1 MAHRV
6 GQRVQPSNIT
16 RAIELVYME
25 RGDYMDVNKFADFL
39 CQEVSENNTYKTKLS
54 VVDCN
59 SLFIIKGYTK
69 NPKVLVLNNLTDKFI
84 EENQD
89 NYSDLTG
96 LNLKTLD
103 IIDYD
108 TKDTNFEDTKFV
120 FEYPETFTTNKLSLI
135 TIQSTFPNGYSK
147 NYLGNLY
154 SYLYKIS
161 EKSQPYFK
169 FRNLRLEF
177 ESNEGNLKFTKVK
190 SDSYYSSELLLSIL
204 NDNFEGKV
212 SDDYQLPSK
221 LFLNVI

>member
-1 MAHRV
+1 
-6 GQRVQPSNIT
+6 
-16 RAIELVYME
+16 ME
-25 RGDYMDVNKFADFL
+25 KESCILNQEFVNKFADFL
-39 CQEVSENNTYKTKLS
+39 CQEISDNNTYKTKLS

-59 SLFIIKGYTK
+59 SLFVIKGYTK
-69 NPKVLVLNNLTDKFI
+69 NPKIYGCYNLTDKFI
-84 EENQD
+84 EQEQD
-89 NYSDLTG
+89 NYSDLTA

-108 TKDTNFEDTKFV
+108 SKDTNFEETKFI
-120 FEYPETFTTNKLSLI
+120 FEYPETFTTNELSSI
-135 TIQSTFPNGYSK
+135 TIQSTFPHGYSK

-169 FRNLRLEF
+169 FRNIRLEF
-177 ESNEGNLKFTKVK
+177 ESNDGNLKFTKVK

>member
-1 MAHRV
+1 M
-6 GQRVQPSNIT
+6 S
-16 RAIELVYME
+16 IEKESCILNQE
-25 RGDYMDVNKFADFL
+25 FVNKFADFL

-120 FEYPETFTTNKLSLI
+120 FEYPETFTTNKLSSI
-135 TIQSTFPNGYSK
+135 TIQSTFPHGYSK

-169 FRNLRLEF
+169 FRNIRLEF
-177 ESNEGNLKFTKVK
+177 
-190 SDSYYSSELLLSIL
+190 
-204 NDNFEGKV
+204 
-212 SDDYQLPSK
+212 
-221 LFLNVI
+221 

>member
-1 MAHRV
+1 
-6 GQRVQPSNIT
+6 
-16 RAIELVYME
+16 ME
-25 RGDYMDVNKFADFL
+25 KESCILNQEFVNKFANFL
-39 CQEVSENNTYKTKLS
+39 CQEISENNTYKTKLS

-69 NPKVLVLNNLTDKFI
+69 NPKIYVLNNLTDKFI
-84 EENQD
+84 EQEQD

-108 TKDTNFEDTKFV
+108 TKDTNFEDTKFI
-120 FEYPETFTTNKLSLI
+120 FEYPETFTTNELSSI
-135 TIQSTFPNGYSK
+135 TIQSTFPHGYSK

-169 FRNLRLEF
+169 FRNIRLEF
-177 ESNEGNLKFTKVK
+177 ESNDGNLRFTKVK

-221 LFLNVI
+221 LFLNII

>member
-1 MAHRV
+1 
-6 GQRVQPSNIT
+6 
-16 RAIELVYME
+16 ME
-25 RGDYMDVNKFADFL
+25 KESCILNQEFVNKFADFL
-39 CQEVSENNTYKTKLS
+39 CQEISENNTYKTKLS

-69 NPKVLVLNNLTDKFI
+69 NPKIYVLNNLTDKFI
-84 EENQD
+84 EQYQD

-108 TKDTNFEDTKFV
+108 TKDTNFEDTKFI
-120 FEYPETFTTNKLSLI
+120 FEYPETFTTNELSSI
-135 TIQSTFPNGYSK
+135 TIQSTFPHGYSK

-169 FRNLRLEF
+169 FRNIRLEF

>member
-1 MAHRV
+1 
-6 GQRVQPSNIT
+6 
-16 RAIELVYME
+16 ME
-25 RGDYMDVNKFADFL
+25 KESCILNQEFVNKFADFL
-39 CQEVSENNTYKTKLS
+39 CQEISENNTYKTKLS

-69 NPKVLVLNNLTDKFI
+69 NPKIYVLNNLTDKFI
-84 EENQD
+84 EQEQD

-108 TKDTNFEDTKFV
+108 TKDANFEDTKFI
-120 FEYPETFTTNKLSLI
+120 FEYPETFTTNELSSI
-135 TIQSTFPNGYSK
+135 TIQSTFPHGYSK

-169 FRNLRLEF
+169 FRNIRLEF
-177 ESNEGNLKFTKVK
+177 ESNDGNLKFTKVK

-212 SDDYQLPSK
+212 SDDCQLPSK

>member
-1 MAHRV
+1 
-6 GQRVQPSNIT
+6 
-16 RAIELVYME
+16 ME
-25 RGDYMDVNKFADFL
+25 KESCILNQEFVNKFADFL

-69 NPKVLVLNNLTDKFI
+69 NPNVLVLNNLTDKFI
-84 EENQD
+84 EEHKD

-108 TKDTNFEDTKFV
+108 TKDKNFEDTKFI
-120 FEYPETFTTNKLSLI
+120 FEYPETFTTNNLSSI
-135 TIQSTFPNGYSK
+135 TIQSTFPHGYSK

-169 FRNLRLEF
+169 FRNIRLEF

>member
-1 MAHRV
+1 
-6 GQRVQPSNIT
+6 
-16 RAIELVYME
+16 ME
-25 RGDYMDVNKFADFL
+25 KESCILNQEFVNKFADFL

-69 NPKVLVLNNLTDKFI
+69 NPNVLVLNNLTDKFI
-84 EENQD
+84 EEHKD

-108 TKDTNFEDTKFV
+108 TKDTNFEDTKFI
-120 FEYPETFTTNKLSLI
+120 FEYPEIFTTNNLSSI
-135 TIQSTFPNGYSK
+135 TIQSTFPHGYSK

-169 FRNLRLEF
+169 FRNIRLEF

>member
-1 MAHRV
+1 
-6 GQRVQPSNIT
+6 
-16 RAIELVYME
+16 ME
-25 RGDYMDVNKFADFL
+25 KESCILNQEFVNKFADFL
-39 CQEVSENNTYKTKLS
+39 CQEISENNTYKTKLS

-69 NPKVLVLNNLTDKFI
+69 NPKIYVLNNLTDKFI
-84 EENQD
+84 EQEQD

-108 TKDTNFEDTKFV
+108 TKDTNFEDTKFI
-120 FEYPETFTTNKLSLI
+120 FEYPETFTTNELSSI
-135 TIQSTFPNGYSK
+135 TIQSTFPHGYSK

-169 FRNLRLEF
+169 FRNIRLEF
-177 ESNEGNLKFTKVK
+177 ESNDGNLKFTKVK

-212 SDDYQLPSK
+212 SDNYQLPSK

>member
-1 MAHRV
+1 
-6 GQRVQPSNIT
+6 
-16 RAIELVYME
+16 ME
-25 RGDYMDVNKFADFL
+25 KESCILNQEFVNKFADFL
-39 CQEVSENNTYKTKLS
+39 CQEISENNTYKTKLS

-69 NPKVLVLNNLTDKFI
+69 NPKIYVLNNLTDKFI
-84 EENQD
+84 EQEQD

-108 TKDTNFEDTKFV
+108 TKDTNFEDTKFI
-120 FEYPETFTTNKLSLI
+120 FEYPETFTTNELSSI
-135 TIQSTFPNGYSK
+135 TIQSTFPHGYSK

-161 EKSQPYFK
+161 EKSQPYFN
-169 FRNLRLEF
+169 FRNIRLEF
-177 ESNEGNLKFTKVK
+177 ESNDGNLKFTKVK